1 MAAYLCYRKAYE
13 LSKEHVKNKDLKC
26 NICNGTGKKVVNV
39 INVDKPNQD
48 FEIECIECNGKGK
61 YETQIIPQFLWCKC
75 DKNNDNFMTF
85 RAADSRRVFGKDTY
99 LCQECNMVV
108 QFG

>member
-1 MAAYLCYRKAYE
+1 MQ
-13 LSKEHVKNKDLKC
+13 S
-26 NICNGTGKKVVNV
+26 
-39 INVDKPNQD
+39 
-48 FEIECIECNGKGK
+48 
-61 YETQIIPQFLWCKC
+61 II